1 MSRWTLLLGVPG
13 VWCRL
18 LARRCEGACS
28 VASRAGM
35 ALVLLV
41 ALLHAP
47 LAAQAQP
54 EAPATASA
62 AADEPRAY
70 GYSVGDVVQ
79 RRVQLQ
85 LPPGW
90 RVDLDALPLARRP
103 GQAIELRRAEL
114 QGQALLLEY
123 QVFLAPTEVRT
134 LELPVL
140 RLRLL
145 GPPGQPGPGEQFL
158 RVDAWPLT
166 VAPLVPVDVSP
177 RRGLGELQP
186 DAPLPPQDTSP
197 HLRRLLAYAGAA
209 TVLGLLLWQRLVGL
223 PGTARRRRPF
233 ARAWRALQR
242 LPAEPVPQAGVDTAA
257 AAGAQRQAFQLLH
270 QALNRSAGQVLFAAG
285 LPAFLAQQP
294 AYAVLQPAL
303 AEFFRRSERTF
314 FAQPAAGSG
323 DAALQAQDI
332 AWLRQLCR
340 QLLAVERRL

>member
-1 MSRWTLLLGVPG
+1 MLLL
-13 VWCRL
+13 
-18 LARRCEGACS
+18 
-28 VASRAGM
+28 AG
-35 ALVLLV
+35 
-41 ALLHAP
+41 LLHAP
-47 LAAQAQP
+47 LAVQAQ
-54 EAPATASA
+54 EVHATASA
-62 AADEPRAY
+62 TTDEPRAY

-90 RVDLDALPLARRP
+90 RLDLDALPLARRP
-103 GQAIELRRAEL
+103 GQAIELRRAAL

-140 RLRLL
+140 RLRLV
-145 GPPGQPGPGEQFL
+145 GPPGQPDPGEQFL

-166 VAPLVPVDVSP
+166 VAPLVPVAVSP

-186 DAPLPPQDTSP
+186 DAPLPPQDTAP
-197 HLRRLLAYAGAA
+197 HLQRLLVYAGVA
-209 TVLGLLLWQRLVGL
+209 TILGLLLWQRLVGL

-233 ARAWRALQR
+233 AQAWRALQR
-242 LPAEPVPQAGVDTAA
+242 LPAGPVPGPGADSVAA
-257 AAGAQRQAFQLLH
+257 ASAQRQAFQLLH

-285 LPAFLAQQP
+285 LPAFLARQP

-303 AEFFRRSERTF
+303 AEFFQRSERTF
-314 FAQPAAGSG
+314 FAQPAAEPG
-323 DAALQAQDI
+323 DAVLQAQDI

-340 QLLAVERRL
+340 QLLAVERGL